1 MNVDWARLPLA
12 GVMVALLVAGGAAF
26 LRDGASPAAAALLAA
41 AMLITGAWLTIEIV
55 AYERR
60 SRKDEDG

>member
-1 MNVDWARLPLA
+1 VNIDWARVPLA

-41 AMLITGAWLTIEIV
+41 AMILTGAWLTIEIV
-55 AYERR
+55 SYERR
-60 SRKDEDG
+60 SRRDDDG